1 MSIIPCLILLYNKKA
16 CLSKTLKAGIFAFLY
31 YYQQFNCPS
40 AQQSISYLPRQI
52 TWSQAM
58 RMASGRMLR
67 SAFAVQT
74 SASLY
79 LHPDDGFRIA
89 DPEVSVFP

>member
-1 MSIIPCLILLYNKKA
+1 MSIISCAILFYNKKH
-16 CLSKTLKAGIFAFLY
+16 LSFKTLKAGIFAFLY

-58 RMASGRMLR
+58 R
-67 SAFAVQT
+67 
-74 SASLY
+74 
-79 LHPDDGFRIA
+79 
-89 DPEVSVFP
+89 